1 MRRQFILFVFLF
13 SSALGAKS
21 QGSTALIEARS
32 SFENAKYAE
41 ALSSLN
47 KIIESDQ
54 AEFEVW
60 LLQGDCLQKEEKFVA
75 ATQAYKKAE
84 QENNQSALLYA
95 NWSAALYNLEQIKEG
110 EKQAKTALK
119 LDPDLPEANYFMGNL
134 KHFGY
139 NLVAALKYYNTA
151 IKIRPTYRDALY
163 MRAATH
169 AELANYSDAIRDYQL
184 VLELDPNLEV
194 AKYNI
199 GVIQLVTES
208 YDEAAKTFAEL
219 NPENLDKKKD
229 FYFYKAEALYFAGDK
244 EKACEYYEKAKSLG
258 DTESA
263 EIYQKYCIEKA
274 ERDEPEEKTRTIRAT
289 F

>member
-1 MRRQFILFVFLF
+1 MRRQFTLFVFLLF
-13 SSALGAKS
+13 ASLVARS
-21 QGSTALIEARS
+21 QGSMALTEARS
-32 SFENAKYAE
+32 NYENARYAE

-47 KIIESDQ
+47 SIIESDE

-75 ATQAYKKAE
+75 ATQAYKMAE
-84 QENNQSALLYA
+84 RENNESALLYA
-95 NWSAALYNLEQIKEG
+95 NWSAALYNLKQIKEG

-119 LDPDLPEANYFMGNL
+119 LDSDLPEANYFMGNF
-134 KHFGY
+134 KHFDY
-139 NLVAALKYYNTA
+139 NLVAALKYYNSA
-151 IKIRPTYRDALY
+151 IKLRPTYRDALY

-184 VLELDPNLEV
+184 VLELDPDLEI

-219 NPENLDKKKD
+219 NPENLDKKID
-229 FYFYKAEALYFAGDK
+229 FYFYQAEALYFAGDK

-258 DTESA
+258 DVESA

-274 ERDEPEEKTRTIRAT
+274 DREKPSDKTRTIRAT

>member
-229 FYFYKAEALYFAGDK
+229 FYFYQAEALYFAGDK